1 MKKFTLCLK
10 ISLVSAFC
18 MFLCAFSDPETLEQY
33 TGYLQKTFVDHYDNA
48 QESSQVKRYE
58 LNVTNTGFCRYKRYY
73 NNGKTEYFAFK
84 LAKFKDMD
92 YYGTTVSGKL
102 YIHTKSDDVIV
113 QTYKDRGG
121 DVDSMATQIIIPV
134 KNMEAEDLNLI
145 RNNLE
150 RIVKLPPAEIPKTEV
165 KSED

>member
-10 ISLVSAFC
+10 ISLISAFC
-18 MFLCAFSDPETLEQY
+18 MFLCAFSDPATIEQY
-33 TGYLQKTFVDHYDNA
+33 TSFLQKSFTDHYDTG
-48 QESSQVKRYE
+48 QENSQVKRYE
-58 LNVTNTGFCRYKRYY
+58 LNVTNNGFCRYKRYF

-84 LAKFKDMD
+84 LSKFKDMD
-92 YYGTTVSGKL
+92 YYGTTNSGKL
-102 YIHTKSDDVIV
+102 YIHTKGDDVIV

-121 DVDSMATQIIIPV
+121 DVDSMATQIIIPL

-145 RNNLE
+145 RDNLDK
-150 RIVKLPPAEIPKTEV
+150 IVKLPPAEAPRVEV

>member
-18 MFLCAFSDPETLEQY
+18 MFLCAFSDPESMEQY
-33 TGYLQKTFVDHYDNA
+33 VSYLHKTFTDHYDSN
-48 QESSQVKRYE
+48 QESDQVKRYE
-58 LNVTNTGFCRYKRYY
+58 LNVTNNGFFRYKRYF

-84 LAKFKDMD
+84 LSKFKDMD
-92 YYGTTVSGKL
+92 YYGTTTSGKL
-102 YIHTKSDDVIV
+102 YIHTKGDDVIV

-121 DVDSMATQIIIPV
+121 DVDSMATQLVIPL

-145 RNNLE
+145 RDNLN
-150 RIVKLPPAEIPKTEV
+150 RINAEVSISQKP
-165 KSED
+165 